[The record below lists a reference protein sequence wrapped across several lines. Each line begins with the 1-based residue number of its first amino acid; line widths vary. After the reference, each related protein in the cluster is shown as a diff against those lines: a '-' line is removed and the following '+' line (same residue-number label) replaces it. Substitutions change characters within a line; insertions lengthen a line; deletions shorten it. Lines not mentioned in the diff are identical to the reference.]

1 MHVCQAFYQQMSW
14 VTKAD
19 LEAMACPVL
28 QIVGQGDRVT
38 PVDFNHAIRDILQV
52 HDFVKCLVRVAARV
66 AGGRGSRVGHDT
78 EQVGASV
85 GGKES
90 RWLVRAFAGESGCQ
104 SRPVGDVQGNS
115 KRLAPS
121 NAGESR

>member
-1 MHVCQAFYQQMSW
+1 M
-14 VTKAD
+14 
-19 LEAMACPVL
+19 LRRVL
-28 QIVGQGDRVT
+28 Q
-38 PVDFNHAIRDILQV
+38 
-52 HDFVKCLVRVAARV
+52 
-66 AGGRGSRVGHDT
+66 GGAEVVGHDT
-78 EQVGASV
+78 EQVSASV